1 MADRIKGIQE
11 ALDYIESHLTEEL
24 EISRIARE
32 ACLSDFH
39 FQRIFGALCGM
50 GVGEYIRSR
59 RLSLAGEALAKTPI
73 RVIDAAARYGY
84 DSPDSFCRAFQ
95 RFHGI
100 APSAARKAGAAL
112 RYFPPIQIKYSREDA
127 PMLEYKIVE
136 KPQFTLVGMERK
148 FHPETSYQQIPEFWD
163 EVMFMENCPLMGIY
177 GICLDEDTRDGC
189 FTYLI
194 ADNYIPWQEIPE
206 GLTVKVIP
214 ASLWAVFPC
223 RGPLPQTL
231 QEVNT
236 RMWSEWLPNC
246 REYKLA
252 RNLNI
257 EVYGPPAEKPE
268 DTYSEIW
275 LPLERI

>member
-1 MADRIKGIQE
+1 MMEYRIVDKLQF
-11 ALDYIESHLTEEL
+11 TV
-24 EISRIARE
+24 
-32 ACLSDFH
+32 
-39 FQRIFGALCGM
+39 M
-50 GVGEYIRSR
+50 GVS
-59 RLSLAGEALAKTPI
+59 
-73 RVIDAAARYGY
+73 
-84 DSPDSFCRAFQ
+84 
-95 RFHGI
+95 
-100 APSAARKAGAAL
+100 
-112 RYFPPIQIKYSREDA
+112 
-127 PMLEYKIVE
+127 
-136 KPQFTLVGMERK
+136 RK
-148 FHPETSYQQIPEFWD
+148 FHPETSYQQIPKFWD
-163 EVMFMENCPLMGIY
+163 EVMSMENCPLMGIY
-177 GICLDEDTRDGC
+177 GICLDEDTQDGC

-223 RGPLPQTL
+223 RGPLPESL
-231 QEVNT
+231 QAVNT

>member
-1 MADRIKGIQE
+1 
-11 ALDYIESHLTEEL
+11 
-24 EISRIARE
+24 
-32 ACLSDFH
+32 
-39 FQRIFGALCGM
+39 
-50 GVGEYIRSR
+50 
-59 RLSLAGEALAKTPI
+59 
-73 RVIDAAARYGY
+73 
-84 DSPDSFCRAFQ
+84 
-95 RFHGI
+95 
-100 APSAARKAGAAL
+100 
-112 RYFPPIQIKYSREDA
+112 
-127 PMLEYKIVE
+127 MLEHKIVE

-148 FHPETSYQQIPEFWD
+148 FHPETSYQKIPEFWD
-163 EVMFMENCPLMGIY
+163 EVMSMENCPLMGIY

-223 RGPLPQTL
+223 RGPLPESL
-231 QEVNT
+231 QSVNT
-236 RMWSEWLPNC
+236 QMWSEWLPNC

-275 LPLERI
+275 LPLERV